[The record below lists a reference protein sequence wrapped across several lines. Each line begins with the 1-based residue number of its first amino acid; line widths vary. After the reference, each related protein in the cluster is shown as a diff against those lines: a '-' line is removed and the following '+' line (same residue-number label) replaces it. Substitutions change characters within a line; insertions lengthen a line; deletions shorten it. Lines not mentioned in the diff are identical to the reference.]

1 MTERDLEREQMIVS
15 LALEEF
21 AANPWTTQ
29 ATREYIKEHMTPNAT
44 RDWRENAPV
53 PLDKDWEDY
62 R

>member
-1 MTERDLEREQMIVS
+1 MIVS